1 MIVMTDNNAK
11 YQSILKSAFKIFTEN
26 GIRNISMDDLCRQMC
41 MSKKTLYKYVE
52 NKADLLQKINKY
64 IHSQIMNAIAELEKT
79 DLNAIDI
86 LLEMSKIPGKL
97 FNQINPII
105 SFEMRK
111 YYPQVFEES
120 TSNRKVLITNS
131 IRKNLD
137 QGIKEGLYRQDLNKD
152 IIAHLYYKKIE
163 DFHNMDGETMKKYTF
178 DKIFEVMFENHIRGI
193 ANEKGIEYFEKQKEK
208 LNFNL

>member
-1 MIVMTDNNAK
+1 MTDNDTK
-11 YQSILKSAFKIFTEN
+11 YKSILNSAFNIFTEN
-26 GIRNISMDDLCRQMC
+26 GIRNISMDDLCRKMG

-52 NKADLLQKINKY
+52 NKADLLQKINNY
-64 IHSQIMNAIAELEKT
+64 IHSQIINAIIDLEKT

-97 FNQINPII
+97 FTQINPII

-111 YYPQVFEES
+111 YYPQVFEKS
-120 TSNRKVLITNS
+120 TSDRKVLITNS
-131 IRKNLD
+131 IRKNMD

-152 IIAHLYYKKIE
+152 IIAQLYFKNIE
-163 DFHNMDGETMKKYTF
+163 DFHTTLGETMKKYSF
-178 DKIFEVMFENHIRGI
+178 EKIFEVMFENHIRGI
-193 ANEKGIEYFEKQKEK
+193 ANEKGIEYFEKQKTK

>member
-1 MIVMTDNNAK
+1 
-11 YQSILKSAFKIFTEN
+11 
-26 GIRNISMDDLCRQMC
+26 
-41 MSKKTLYKYVE
+41 
-52 NKADLLQKINKY
+52 
-64 IHSQIMNAIAELEKT
+64 
-79 DLNAIDI
+79 
-86 LLEMSKIPGKL
+86 
-97 FNQINPII
+97 
-105 SFEMRK
+105 MRK

-193 ANEKGIEYFEKQKEK
+193 ANEKGIEYFEKQKKK